1 MKGRGGGRQWR
12 KGVVGREDGGK
23 EAVGREGLRRE

>member
-1 MKGRGGGRQWR
+1 MMKGRGGDRQWR

-23 EAVGREGLRRE
+23 EGGKQW